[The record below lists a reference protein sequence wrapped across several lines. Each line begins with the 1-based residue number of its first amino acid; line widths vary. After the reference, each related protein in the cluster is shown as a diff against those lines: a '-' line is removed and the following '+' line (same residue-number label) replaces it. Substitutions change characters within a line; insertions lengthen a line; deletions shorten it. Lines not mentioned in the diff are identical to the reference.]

1 MPQIPR
7 KRREGFASA
16 HEPAVPDLLR
26 VPPLRRGRQGRVP
39 SRYPTGSNPTGF
51 LGALTLASP
60 PQGLNWKRTNLAE
73 KIPKHGET

>member
-7 KRREGFASA
+7 ELREGFASA
-16 HEPAVPDLLR
+16 HEPACSVPDLLR
-26 VPPLRRGRQGRVP
+26 VPPLRRERQGRVP

-60 PQGLNWKRTNLAE
+60 HRGLKVACHRLFE
-73 KIPKHGET
+73 